1 MVSVGLLGCGRI
13 GSVHARSLSRLEGKA
28 CLAAVADAVP
38 AAVESLAAEHGAKA
52 LAVEEIFEADDIDA
66 VVVCTPTDT
75 HGKYIQMAARAGKA
89 IFCEKPVDATAEG
102 AQACS
107 RAVEEAGVGF
117 MVGFQRRYDPNF
129 AQIHAR
135 IQEGEIGAVETV
147 LILSRDPEPP
157 TLDYIRRSGG
167 LYQDMMVHDFDMA
180 RFLLGEEPVSVYA
193 AGCALVDEKI
203 GEAGDVDTAAVTL
216 TTGSGRI
223 CQILCSRRSAYGYD
237 QRVEVHG
244 EKGLLRADNQLEN
257 TVEAAGQTGHRRASV
272 QGFFIKRYEAAYQA
286 EMEAF
291 VLSVEEGRQPE
302 PGMVD
307 GLRAQLLA
315 EAATEAW
322 RRGQPMALDI
332 T

>member
-1 MVSVGLLGCGRI
+1 MVRVGLLGCGRI
-13 GSVHARSLSRLEGKA
+13 GNVHARSLSRLKGIARLE
-28 CLAAVADAVP
+28 AVADAVP
-38 AAVESLAAEHGAKA
+38 DAAESLAKKHGAKVRGA
-52 LAVEEIFEADDIDA
+52 EEILEADGIDA

-75 HGKYIQMAARAGKA
+75 HGKYIQMAAQAGKA
-89 IFCEKPVDATAEG
+89 IFCEKPVEATVEG
-102 AQACS
+102 ARACS

-129 AQIHAR
+129 AQVHAC

-147 LILSRDPEPP
+147 LIVSRDPEPP
-157 TLDYIRRSGG
+157 TLEYIRWSGG
-167 LYQDMMVHDFDMA
+167 LYRDMMIHDFDMA

-193 AGCALVDEKI
+193 AGSVLVDGKI

-216 TTGSGRI
+216 VTGSGRI

-244 EKGLLRADNQLEN
+244 EKGLLRADNQMEN
-257 TVEAAGQTGHRRASV
+257 TVEAADRTGHRRAPV
-272 QGFFIKRYEAAYQA
+272 QGFFIERYGAAYQA

-291 VLSVEEGRQPE
+291 VLSVEEGCQPE
-302 PGMVD
+302 PGMAD
-307 GLRAQLLA
+307 GLRAQMLA

-322 RRGQPMALDI
+322 KSGQPVALDI
-332 T
+332 D